1 MPISMGSG
9 GAYPYNM
16 YMIIRAAESL
26 DQAMALA
33 ALDKRINAFV
43 YIVEWMGRR
52 HLNSN
57 AGLSLWHDLP

>member
-1 MPISMGSG
+1 
-9 GAYPYNM
+9 M

-43 YIVEWMGRR
+43 YIVE
-52 HLNSN
+52 
-57 AGLSLWHDLP
+57 